1 MKIDNRLKLR
11 EVVGEHLIVIQ
22 GKTDAELS
30 KVVAFN
36 STSVMLWNHFLE
48 KDFTV
53 EDVRKAIRDDT
64 ALVTIMYANNEIGTI
79 QPISEIAAICN
90 EQNKMVH

>member
-1 MKIDNRLKLR
+1 MKIDNRLTLR

-22 GKTDAELS
+22 GKTDAALS

-53 EDVRKAIRDDT
+53 EDVQQRLLEEFDVTEEMALSDAQKWVDT
-64 ALVTIMYANNEIGTI
+64 LKQNN
-79 QPISEIAAICN
+79 
-90 EQNKMVH
+90 MVQ

>member
-1 MKIDNRLKLR
+1 MKIDNRLTLR

-36 STSVMLWNHFLE
+36 STSVMLWNHFFE

-53 EDVRKAIRDDT
+53 EDVQQRLLEEFD
-64 ALVTIMYANNEIGTI
+64 VTE
-79 QPISEIAAICN
+79 EIALNDAQAWVDTLK
-90 EQNKMVH
+90 QNNMVQ

>member
-53 EDVRKAIRDDT
+53 EDVQQRLLEEFD
-64 ALVTIMYANNEIGTI
+64 VTE
-79 QPISEIAAICN
+79 EIALNDAQAWVDTLK
-90 EQNKMVH
+90 QNKMVQ